1 MQIVTWPSGKAA
13 LNIIKRRQQK
23 QTRRQDTG
31 NVFSLLVSSGRSGM
45 IECWCLP
52 GPLQTIVP
60 PPSKLVHTCTPF
72 NMYAQHLFLFYKP
85 THTCANVFLSF
96 EWQETSRWMNR
107 HCHSFSSSL
116 FLVEGIFRSDA
127 WFYLYCVPKNLFFW
141 KLINQTMILSSHEC
155 HWMQCNVYLRLVYNY
170 FSKF

>member
-60 PPSKLVHTCTPF
+60 PPPSWYTHAHPSTCMHSISFFFTSPHTR
-72 NMYAQHLFLFYKP
+72 AQMSSCHLSDKKRQGEWTVTVTASLHLF
-85 THTCANVFLSF
+85 S
-96 EWQETSRWMNR
+96 WSREYFGLMLNFIYIV
-107 HCHSFSSSL
+107 CVCTL
-116 FLVEGIFRSDA
+116 FLVTFIGPF
-127 WFYLYCVPKNLFFW
+127 P
-141 KLINQTMILSSHEC
+141 
-155 HWMQCNVYLRLVYNY
+155 
-170 FSKF
+170 